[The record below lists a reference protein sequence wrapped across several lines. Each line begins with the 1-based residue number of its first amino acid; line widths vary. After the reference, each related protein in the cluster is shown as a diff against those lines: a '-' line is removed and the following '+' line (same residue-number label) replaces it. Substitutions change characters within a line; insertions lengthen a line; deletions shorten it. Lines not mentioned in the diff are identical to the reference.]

1 VADSPIV
8 IITGPP
14 GAGKTTVARLVAD
27 RFERGICLE
36 SDWFWTTIV
45 KGFVPPW
52 EPEADRQN
60 RVIIGSFAAAAA
72 AMAGGGYPVVL
83 DGIIGPWHLDIVATQ
98 FESSSV
104 TFHYFVLRPDRHIA
118 LARATSRINEERVL
132 GHRALTDEGPILHMW
147 EQFAD
152 LGEYEDKVIDNS
164 DLDPN
169 DVMSPQSSGAKSKR
183 TLRAP
188 EVDASCEYRCG
199 MMGEPSITDRV
210 SGRVYHGTR
219 KLHERIHRSEKV
231 TIPMNRASRR
241 LLVSEARHDRN
252 ATLHWRLKL

>member
-1 VADSPIV
+1 MIERFLVANSGAEELQAIATRSERSRDYRRTVADSPIV

-27 RFERGICLE
+27 RFERAICLE

-83 DGIIGPWHLDIVATQ
+83 DGIVGPWHLDIVATQ
-98 FESSSV
+98 FESSGV

-152 LGEYEDKVIDNS
+152 LGEYEDRVIDNS

-169 DVMSPQSSGAKSKR
+169 EVASIIWSKVKTDPKSALGR
-183 TLRAP
+183 
-188 EVDASCEYRCG
+188 
-199 MMGEPSITDRV
+199 RV
-210 SGRVYHGTR
+210 V
-219 KLHERIHRSEKV
+219 
-231 TIPMNRASRR
+231 
-241 LLVSEARHDRN
+241 
-252 ATLHWRLKL
+252 